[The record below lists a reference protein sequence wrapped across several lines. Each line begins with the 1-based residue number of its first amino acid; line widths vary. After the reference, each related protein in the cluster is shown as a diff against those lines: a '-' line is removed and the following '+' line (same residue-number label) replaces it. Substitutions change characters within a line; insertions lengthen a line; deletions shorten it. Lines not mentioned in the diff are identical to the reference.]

1 MKHENTASEV
11 LNLVGGEKNVDSV
24 THCAT
29 RLRFNLKD
37 ESIADSDALKNVPGV
52 MGVASSGGQYQ
63 VIIGNEVHNVYK
75 ALAKLGNFGAPSDAP
90 VVKKGRFVTILDT
103 ISGIFTPI
111 LPAMIGCAMIKALM
125 LILKTFNLVDLDGQF
140 NTIMTFIGDS
150 AYYFL
155 PMLLAW
161 SAAVKLKANVG
172 LSLAVA
178 GVLLHPSFS
187 ALMSVGDPIKFL
199 GLPVTPATYSSS
211 VIPIILAV
219 WILSYV
225 ERFAEKYSPSVV
237 KSILK
242 PLIILIVMAPLT
254 LIVLGPLGA
263 IVGNYL
269 AAGVGYI
276 NTHVGWLLSGVIGA
290 TFPFLIMTGMHYSL
304 GPVVLTAYAQ
314 TQKDSIVGPGMLVH
328 NISQGA
334 AALAVGL
341 RTKNKAFKQ
350 VAFST
355 SVTALLGIT
364 EPALFGVTLRLKK
377 PLIAVIIGGAVAGVY
392 VGLFGVAR
400 SALGIAGIATLPA
413 FITENPWN
421 LVHAAI
427 GCVIAFVVTFVMT
440 LILGFEDVPEE
451 TTATSTTTSVQP
463 VSGVVA
469 GASALQTSDRVL
481 IAPLSGQVH
490 ELSTI
495 QDEAFASGAMGKG
508 VAITPSDGR
517 LVSPVNGR
525 VTAVFP
531 TAHAIGISSSG
542 GAELLIH
549 VGMNTVKLKGEH
561 FTAHVQEGQTI
572 KAGDLLLEF
581 DTVAIAAKGYDLT
594 TPIIVTNSDDFTD
607 VIVTDKTSITI
618 GEKLIQIV

>member
-1 MKHENTASEV
+1 MKHENTAADV
-11 LNLVGGEKNVDSV
+11 LKLVGGEKNVDSV

-37 ESIADSDALKNVPGV
+37 ESIANGEAIKNVSGV

-63 VIIGNEVHNVYK
+63 VIIGNEVNKVYR
-75 ALAKLGNFGAPSDAP
+75 ALTELGHFSNQQSDAP
-90 VVKKGRFVTILDT
+90 AVKKGRFTTILDT
-103 ISGIFTPI
+103 IAGIFTPI
-111 LPAMIGCAMIKALM
+111 LPAMIGCAMIKAVL
-125 LILKTFNLVDLDGQF
+125 LILKTFNLVDLAGQF
-140 NTIMTFIGDS
+140 NTIMTFIGDA

-172 LSLAVA
+172 LSLTVA
-178 GVLLHPSFS
+178 GVLLHPSFM
-187 ALMSVGDPIKFL
+187 ALMSAGEPITFL

-225 ERFAEKYSPSVV
+225 ERFAEKYSPSVI

-263 IVGNYL
+263 IAGNYL
-269 AAGVGYI
+269 ASGVGYI
-276 NTHVGWLLSGVIGA
+276 NTHVGWLLSGVIGGA
-290 TFPFLIMTGMHYSL
+290 FPFLIMTGMHYSL

-314 TQKDSIVGPGMLVH
+314 TQKDSIVGPGMLMH
-328 NISQGA
+328 NIAQGA

-350 VAFST
+350 VALST

-364 EPALFGVTLRLKK
+364 EPALFGVNLRLKK
-377 PLIAVIIGGAVAGVY
+377 PLIAVIIGGTVGGVY
-392 VGLFGVAR
+392 LGLFGVAR
-400 SALGIAGIATLPA
+400 AALGIAGLATLPA

-421 LVHAAI
+421 LIHAAI
-427 GCVIAFVVTFVMT
+427 GCVISFVVTFIMT
-440 LILGFEDVPEE
+440 LILGFEDVPMEE
-451 TTATSTTTSVQP
+451 SAATT
-463 VSGVVA
+463 
-469 GASALQTSDRVL
+469 GAKAPSNAVKPDFPISDRVL
-481 IAPLSGQVH
+481 IAPLSGEVL

-495 QDEAFASGAMGKG
+495 KDEAFASGAMGKG
-508 VAITPSDGR
+508 VAIKPTEGT
-517 LVSPVNGR
+517 LVSPVDG
-525 VTAVFP
+525 VVSAVFP
-531 TAHAIGISSSG
+531 TSHAIGISSSG

-561 FTAHVQEGQTI
+561 FIVHVQEGQQI
-572 KAGDLLLEF
+572 KAGDVLLEF
-581 DTVAIAAKGYDLT
+581 DTAAITAKGYDLT
-594 TPIIVTNSDDFTD
+594 TPIIVTNSDDFAD
-607 VIVTDKTSITI
+607 VISTDKASIMI
-618 GEKLIQIV
+618 GEKMIQII

>member
-1 MKHENTASEV
+1 MKHENTAADV
-11 LNLVGGEKNVDSV
+11 LKLVGGEKNVDSV

-37 ESIADSDALKNVPGV
+37 ESIANGEAIKNVPGV

-63 VIIGNEVHNVYK
+63 VIIGNEVNKVYR
-75 ALAKLGNFGAPSDAP
+75 ALTELGHFSNQQSDAP
-90 VVKKGRFVTILDT
+90 AVKKGRFTTILDT
-103 ISGIFTPI
+103 IAGIFTPI
-111 LPAMIGCAMIKALM
+111 LPAMIGCAMIKAVL
-125 LILKTFNLVDLDGQF
+125 LILKTFNLVDLAGQF
-140 NTIMTFIGDS
+140 NTIMTFIGDA

-172 LSLAVA
+172 LSLTVA
-178 GVLLHPSFS
+178 GVLLHPSFM
-187 ALMSVGDPIKFL
+187 ALMSAGEPITFL

-225 ERFAEKYSPSVV
+225 ERFAEKYSPSVI

-254 LIVLGPLGA
+254 LIVLGPIGA
-263 IVGNYL
+263 IAGNYL
-269 AAGVGYI
+269 ASGVGYI
-276 NTHVGWLLSGVIGA
+276 NTHVGWLLSGVIGGA
-290 TFPFLIMTGMHYSL
+290 FPFLIMTGMHYSL

-314 TQKDSIVGPGMLVH
+314 TQKDSIVGPGMLMH
-328 NISQGA
+328 NIAQGA

-350 VAFST
+350 VALST

-364 EPALFGVTLRLKK
+364 EPALFGVNLRLKK
-377 PLIAVIIGGAVAGVY
+377 PLIAVIIGGTVGGVY
-392 VGLFGVAR
+392 LGLFGVAR
-400 SALGIAGIATLPA
+400 AALGIAGLATLPA

-421 LVHAAI
+421 LIHAAI
-427 GCVIAFVVTFVMT
+427 GCVISFVVTFIMT
-440 LILGFEDVPEE
+440 LILGFEDVPVEGS
-451 TTATSTTTSVQP
+451 ATTTEAKAPSNAVKP
-463 VSGVVA
+463 DFSI
-469 GASALQTSDRVL
+469 SDRVL
-481 IAPLSGQVH
+481 IAPLSGEVL

-495 QDEAFASGAMGKG
+495 KDEAFASGAMGKG
-508 VAITPSDGR
+508 VAIKPTEGT
-517 LVSPVNGR
+517 LVSPVDG
-525 VTAVFP
+525 VVSAVFP
-531 TAHAIGISSSG
+531 TSHAIGISSSG

-561 FTAHVQEGQTI
+561 FIVHVQEGQQI
-572 KAGDLLLEF
+572 KAGDVLLEF
-581 DTVAIAAKGYDLT
+581 DTAAITAKGYDLT
-594 TPIIVTNSDDFTD
+594 TPIIVTNSDDFAD
-607 VIVTDKTSITI
+607 VISTDKASIMI
-618 GEKLIQIV
+618 GEKMIQII

>member
-1 MKHENTASEV
+1 MKHENTAAEV
-11 LNLVGGEKNVDSV
+11 LKLVGGEKNVDSV

-37 ESIADSDALKNVPGV
+37 ESVANGEAIKNVPGV

-63 VIIGNEVHNVYK
+63 VIIGNEVNNVYK
-75 ALAKLGNFGAPSDAP
+75 ALTQLGNFSNQQSDAP
-90 VVKKGRFVTILDT
+90 TVKKGRFTTILDT
-103 ISGIFTPI
+103 IAGIFTPI
-111 LPAMIGCAMIKALM
+111 LPAMIGCAMIKAVL
-125 LILKTFNLVDLDGQF
+125 LILKTFNLVDLNGQF
-140 NTIMTFIGDS
+140 NTIMTFIGDA

-172 LSLAVA
+172 LSLTVA
-178 GVLLHPSFS
+178 GVLLHPSFM
-187 ALMSVGDPIKFL
+187 ALMSAGEPITFL

-225 ERFAEKYSPSVV
+225 ERFAEKYSPSVI

-263 IVGNYL
+263 IAGNYL
-269 AAGVGYI
+269 ASGVGYI
-276 NTHVGWLLSGVIGA
+276 NTHVGWLLSGVIGGA
-290 TFPFLIMTGMHYSL
+290 FPFLIMTGMHYSL

-328 NISQGA
+328 NIAQGA

-350 VAFST
+350 VALST

-364 EPALFGVTLRLKK
+364 EPALFGVNLRLKK
-377 PLIAVIIGGAVAGVY
+377 PLIAVIIGGAVGGVY
-392 VGLFGVAR
+392 LGLFGVAR
-400 SALGIAGIATLPA
+400 AALGIAGLATLPA

-421 LVHAAI
+421 LIHAAI
-427 GCVIAFVVTFVMT
+427 GCVISFVVTFIMT
-440 LILGFEDVPEE
+440 LILGFEDVPVEE
-451 TTATSTTTSVQP
+451 NAATT
-463 VSGVVA
+463 
-469 GASALQTSDRVL
+469 GAKAPANAVKPAFPISDRVL
-481 IAPLSGQVH
+481 IAPLSGEVL

-495 QDEAFASGAMGKG
+495 KDEAFASGAMGKG
-508 VAITPSDGR
+508 IAIKPAEGK
-517 LVSPVNGR
+517 LVSPVDG
-525 VTAVFP
+525 VVSAVFP
-531 TAHAIGISSSG
+531 TSHAIGISSSG

-561 FTAHVQEGQTI
+561 FVVHVQEGQQI
-572 KAGDLLLEF
+572 KAGDVLLEF
-581 DTVAIAAKGYDLT
+581 DTAAIAAKGYDLT
-594 TPIIVTNSDDFTD
+594 TPIIVTNSDDFAD
-607 VIVTDKTSITI
+607 VISTDKTSITI
-618 GEKLIQIV
+618 GEKMIQII

>member
-1 MKHENTASEV
+1 MKHENTAADV
-11 LNLVGGEKNVDSV
+11 LKLVGGEKNVDSV

-37 ESIADSDALKNVPGV
+37 ESIANGEAIKNVPGV

-63 VIIGNEVHNVYK
+63 VIIGNEVNKVYR
-75 ALAKLGNFGAPSDAP
+75 ALTELGHFSNQQSDAP
-90 VVKKGRFVTILDT
+90 AVKKGRFTTILDT
-103 ISGIFTPI
+103 IAGIFTPI
-111 LPAMIGCAMIKALM
+111 LPAMIGCAMIKAVL
-125 LILKTFNLVDLDGQF
+125 LILKTFNLVDLAGQF
-140 NTIMTFIGDS
+140 NTIMTFIGDA

-172 LSLAVA
+172 LSLTVA
-178 GVLLHPSFS
+178 GVLLHPSFM
-187 ALMSVGDPIKFL
+187 ALMSAGEPITFL

-225 ERFAEKYSPSVV
+225 ERFAEKYSPSVI

-263 IVGNYL
+263 IAGNYL
-269 AAGVGYI
+269 ASGVGYI
-276 NTHVGWLLSGVIGA
+276 NTHVGWLLSGVIGGA
-290 TFPFLIMTGMHYSL
+290 FPFLIMTGMHYSL

-314 TQKDSIVGPGMLVH
+314 TQKDSIVGPGMLMH
-328 NISQGA
+328 NIAQGA

-350 VAFST
+350 VALST

-364 EPALFGVTLRLKK
+364 EPALFGVNLRLKK
-377 PLIAVIIGGAVAGVY
+377 PLIAVIIGGAVGGVY
-392 VGLFGVAR
+392 LGLFGVAR
-400 SALGIAGIATLPA
+400 AALGIAGLATLPA

-421 LVHAAI
+421 LIHAAI
-427 GCVIAFVVTFVMT
+427 GCVISFVVTFIMT
-440 LILGFEDVPEE
+440 LILGFEDVPVEGS
-451 TTATSTTTSVQP
+451 ATTTEANAPSNAVKP
-463 VSGVVA
+463 DFPI
-469 GASALQTSDRVL
+469 SDRVL
-481 IAPLSGQVH
+481 IAPLSGEVL

-495 QDEAFASGAMGKG
+495 KDEAFASGAMGKG
-508 VAITPSDGR
+508 VAIKPTEGT
-517 LVSPVNGR
+517 LVSPVDG
-525 VTAVFP
+525 VVSAVFP
-531 TAHAIGISSSG
+531 TSHAIGISSSG

-561 FTAHVQEGQTI
+561 FVMHVQEGQQI
-572 KAGDLLLEF
+572 KAGDVLLEF
-581 DTVAIAAKGYDLT
+581 DTAAIAAKGYDLT
-594 TPIIVTNSDDFTD
+594 TPIIVTNSDDFAD
-607 VIVTDKTSITI
+607 VISTDKTSITI
-618 GEKLIQIV
+618 GEKMIQII